1 LYVASITKHSNN
13 LQ

>member
-1 LYVASITKHSNN
+1 LYVASITEHIDS